1 MRRIKFFDCNCMLG
15 RTSVSKPGFIYRSDQ
30 LLDVMDYFGIDDA
43 LIYHAAAKESHPAEG
58 NKSLLDQVRGSK
70 RLHPQW
76 VLLPSHTGEF
86 PGENEVVKKMVS
98 FGVRAARIFPH
109 AERSNFSTSNWCA
122 GALFRALSRRRIPL
136 FIDFEEINW
145 ETVHNICERYPNLP
159 LVLTNVGYRIDRYL
173 YPLFERFKNLYVEI
187 SGYCCA
193 GGIEE
198 TVRRFGAERLLFGT
212 RLPFFTP
219 AASVSMVLYSKISD
233 SEKQLIAGENLR
245 RLLEEVRK

>member
-1 MRRIKFFDCNCMLG
+1 VKKIKFYDCNCILG
-15 RTSVSKPGFIYRSDQ
+15 RVSVSKPGFIYRSDQ

-43 LIYHAAAKESHPAEG
+43 LVYHAWSKESHPAEG

-86 PGENEVVKKMVS
+86 PSENEVVKKMVS
-98 FGVRAARIFPH
+98 LGVSAARIFPH
-109 AERSNFSTSNWCA
+109 TERGNFSISEWCSGSLLA
-122 GALFRALSRRRIPL
+122 ALSQKRVPL
-136 FIDFEEINW
+136 FIDLDEVNW

-173 YPLFERFKNLYVEI
+173 YPLFEQFRNLYVEI
-187 SGYCCA
+187 SGYCSA

-198 TVRRFGAERLLFGT
+198 MARHFGAKRLIFGT

-219 AASVSMVLYSKISD
+219 AAAISMVLYSGISD

>member
-1 MRRIKFFDCNCMLG
+1 VKKIKFFDCNCTLG
-15 RTSVSKPGFIYRSDQ
+15 RVSVSKPGFPHSPSQ
-30 LLDVMDYFGIDDA
+30 LLEVMNHFGIDEA
-43 LIYHAAAKESHPAEG
+43 FIYHAAAKESHPADG
-58 NKSLLDQVRGSK
+58 NKSLLREIKISK

-86 PGENEVVKKMVS
+86 SGENEVVKKMLS
-98 FGVRAARIFPH
+98 LGVRAARIFPH
-109 AERSNFSTSNWCA
+109 QERGNFSISDWCA
-122 GALFRALSRRRIPL
+122 GNLLAALSRKRVPL
-136 FIDFEEINW
+136 FIDFDEINW

-173 YPLFERFKNLYVEI
+173 YPLFERFRNLYIEI
-187 SGYCCA
+187 SGYCSA

-198 TVRRFGAERLLFGT
+198 TVRRFGAKKLLFGT

-219 AASVSMVLYSKISD
+219 AAAVSMVLYSKISD
-233 SEKQLIAGENLR
+233 SEKRLIAGENLR

>member
-1 MRRIKFFDCNCMLG
+1 MRRIGFFDSNCLLG
-15 RTSVSKPGFIYRSDQ
+15 RVSVSKSGFVHRSDQ
-30 LLDVMDYFGIDDA
+30 LLDVIDYFGIDDA
-43 LIYHAAAKESHPAEG
+43 LVYHARSKESHPADG
-58 NKSLLDQVRGSK
+58 NKSLLDEIKGSK

-86 PGENEVVKKMVS
+86 PTENEVVKKMVS
-98 FGVRAARIFPH
+98 LGVRAARIFPH
-109 AERSNFSTSNWCA
+109 QERSNFSISDWCA
-122 GALFRALSRRRIPL
+122 GALFAALSRRRIPL
-136 FIDFEEINW
+136 FIDSDEINW
-145 ETVHNICERYPNLP
+145 ESVHNICERYPNLP

-187 SGYCCA
+187 SGYCAA

-198 TVRRFGAERLLFGT
+198 AVRRFGAERFLFGT

-219 AASVSMVLYSKISD
+219 AVAVSMVLYSKISD

-245 RLLEEVRK
+245 RLLEQVRK